1 MVFVFERG
9 GGVNKAY
16 RIKKSTE
23 IDALLKQKNRI
34 ANGYFSLF
42 FGMNPAMDH
51 YRFALSVPKKFGNAV
66 ERNRIKRQI
75 REIVRLSPITEAV
88 DLFLI
93 VKTKT
98 NELGYAQLREQM
110 MILFARA
117 KIIKG

>member
-1 MVFVFERG
+1 VVFVFERG

-42 FGMNPAMDH
+42 YWVNPAMDH
-51 YRFALSVPKKFGNAV
+51 YRFALSVPKKLGNAV

-75 REIVRLSPITEAV
+75 REIVRLSAITEAV
-88 DLFLI
+88 DVFLI
-93 VKTKT
+93 VRTRA
-98 NELGYAQLREQM
+98 NELNYAQLREQL